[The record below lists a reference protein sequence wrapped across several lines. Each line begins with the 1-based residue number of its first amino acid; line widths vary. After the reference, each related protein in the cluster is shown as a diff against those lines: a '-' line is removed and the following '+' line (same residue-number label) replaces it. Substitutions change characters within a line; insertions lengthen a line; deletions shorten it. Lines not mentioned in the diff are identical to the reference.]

1 MKKLLIVFLLVSFC
15 TPEVS
20 PETEL
25 RILQAE
31 VCEEDVIALND
42 LIRKANNLSNYERN
56 TIYKGEL
63 RREYPL
69 SIFAYATVV
78 ETMFDNPQCYL
89 SGQDDIDLLHFYIE
103 DFILSGG
110 NCDEL
115 ARWLNKVY
123 IETCDDTPYPTKFGL
138 PLRFVNGEVID
149 IKEVL
154 DELDNN
160 GNLVLF
166 NLKSQNI
173 VDEKQRESQEKLDA
187 LNNPTTTSSSSTST
201 TSTTTTSTTSTTTT
215 STSSTTTTS
224 TTIRDNPPYWENNTV
239 ELIELTYSAR
249 NCFAYGKFQFSDI
262 YDERPVTLFFDTPGI
277 NVRLSERSGDLTKND
292 RGWTIV
298 VPIGGPPG
306 PEVSIYAIDDAGQYS
321 EYLKFKVPD
330 NAYECPYDN

>member
-1 MKKLLIVFLLVSFC
+1 MKKLLILFLLVSFC

-31 VCEEDVIALND
+31 VCEEDVLALND

-56 TIYKGEL
+56 TIYKDDL

-103 DFILSGG
+103 DFIISGG

-123 IETCDDTPYPTKFGL
+123 IETCDDTPYPTQYGL
-138 PLRFVNGEVID
+138 PLRLVNGEVID
-149 IKEVL
+149 IKEVM
-154 DELDNN
+154 DELDDN

-166 NLKSQNI
+166 RLRLQNI
-173 VDEKQRESQEKLDA
+173 ADEKQRDSQEKLDA
-187 LNNPTTTSSSSTST
+187 LNNPSTTSSSSTSSTTSSTST
-201 TSTTTTSTTSTTTT
+201 TSTTTTTTS
-215 STSSTTTTS
+215 TTTS
-224 TTIRDNPPYWENNTV
+224 TTIRDNPPYWENTTV
-239 ELIELTYSAR
+239 ELIEITYSQS
-249 NCFAYGKFQFSDI
+249 NCFAFGRFQIANFF
-262 YDERPVTLFFDTPGI
+262 DERPVSLYFETPSSS
-277 NVRLSERSGDLTKND
+277 VQLSPSFNNLSQNQK
-292 RGWTIV
+292 GWLIY

-306 PEVSIYAIDDAGQYS
+306 PDVSIYAIDDAGQYS

-330 NAYECPYDN
+330 NAYDCPYDS